1 MLTQADNITRMKLHF
16 SRQHLAIPRDQR
28 TLAWVKSC
36 GTDIAVTM
44 KIAVSWKDVCGEE
57 TKIGL

>member
-16 SRQHLAIPRDQR
+16 FLQHLAIPRDQR
-28 TLAWVKSC
+28 ALAWVESC
-36 GTDIAVTM
+36 GADIAVTM
-44 KIAVSWKDVCGEE
+44 KAAVSWKDVGGEE